1 MNTTH
6 NALIDGVGGF
16 TCTPLTMHSRRASQ
30 EATARAEKLYAGDT
44 LERNPII
51 RRSLSFA

>member
-1 MNTTH
+1 MNTTD

-51 RRSLSFA
+51 RRSLSVA